1 MFILRNR
8 HQPTFHSPARAA
20 LHSDDNNELDD
31 DDARARDVFVFVCVC
46 VLHFSQKAHCSNV
59 LSLKVSDGTTPN
71 ETDVKPD
78 RQDGELGDTRRN
90 AV

>member
-31 DDARARDVFVFVCVC
+31 DDARARDVFVFVGVC
-46 VLHFSQKAHCSNV
+46 VLQFSQQAHCSNV